1 MSVTR
6 ARYNGQSY
14 EEPPDSPTELS
25 KPSLKAVI
33 KRSRTEFRNKNL
45 TTLAAALTYYG
56 VLASVP
62 GLIVIF
68 TVLGL
73 LGRQVST
80 TVAHQVNAVAPGS
93 SGHFIQTLLSQAQSH
108 KGGTGL
114 MAVVGL
120 LIALWSASSYVNSFR
135 QSSNIIYEIG
145 EGRPVWKTATMRI
158 AVTVVAVTLLV
169 LCALIVVVSGS
180 IANAVGNLIGV
191 GHTAVLIWDIVKW
204 PALLVMVSVLLA
216 VLLWASPNAKQ
227 GGIKWVS
234 PGGLL
239 ATLAWLV
246 VSGLFALYVTNF
258 SSYSK
263 NYGPLAGLVIF
274 LVWLWLSNIAL
285 LFGAQVNAELEH
297 ERAVV
302 AGLPEDTRPFIEP
315 RDTQKLSEDD
325 KQAVLQTQ
333 ALRQR

>member
-1 MSVTR
+1 M
-6 ARYNGQSY
+6 
-14 EEPPDSPTELS
+14 
-25 KPSLKAVI
+25 
-33 KRSRTEFRNKNL
+33 
-45 TTLAAALTYYG
+45 
-56 VLASVP
+56 
-62 GLIVIF
+62 
-68 TVLGL
+68 
-73 LGRQVST
+73 
-80 TVAHQVNAVAPGS
+80 
-93 SGHFIQTLLSQAQSH
+93 
-108 KGGTGL
+108 
-114 MAVVGL
+114 
-120 LIALWSASSYVNSFR
+120 
-135 QSSNIIYEIG
+135 
-145 EGRPVWKTATMRI
+145 
-158 AVTVVAVTLLV
+158 
-169 LCALIVVVSGS
+169 
-180 IANAVGNLIGV
+180 IGV

-285 LFGAQVNAELEH
+285 LFGAQVNAKLEH